1 MHINRCAKVVKGGRR
16 FSFSAL
22 VVVGDQKGGVGI
34 GYGKA
39 KEVPECIRKGTED
52 AKKNIINIQFRG
64 DTIPHHVS
72 LEKRMVVK
80 FYYVQPLMCTGVIA
94 GGGVRAVFEAVGIH
108 NVLSKSS
115 GSNNHLAMVNATMDA
130 LKKLRSNKEIQSIR
144 FGDKVATGGISFI
157 MNLENIP
164 TIKGATHST
173 KRLGRGHGSGH
184 GKTSGKGHKGQ
195 KARSGGG
202 IPVGFEGGQMPLYR
216 KLPRRGFNNHNFRTT
231 FKLLTLA
238 I

>member
-1 MHINRCAKVVKGGRR
+1 
-16 FSFSAL
+16 
-22 VVVGDQKGGVGI
+22 
-34 GYGKA
+34 
-39 KEVPECIRKGTED
+39 
-52 AKKNIINIQFRG
+52 
-64 DTIPHHVS
+64 
-72 LEKRMVVK
+72 
-80 FYYVQPLMCTGVIA
+80 
-94 GGGVRAVFEAVGIH
+94 
-108 NVLSKSS
+108 
-115 GSNNHLAMVNATMDA
+115 
-130 LKKLRSNKEIQSIR
+130 
-144 FGDKVATGGISFI
+144 

-231 FKLLTLA
+231 YQTVNVSELSRVEGTVINRSVLIENGLIRDNKEGVKILGNGKLDKAFTVEVDKVSTSALVL
-238 I
+238 